1 MEDSDIIEAYFRRDE
16 EAITGTKVK
25 YGPHLYNLSF
35 NIVKNREDAEE
46 CENDTYM
53 KAWESI
59 PPARPA
65 FLCAWL
71 AKITRNLSLN
81 RLKEKKRAKHNAD
94 TVAITEEMA
103 ECLASPDG
111 IERTLDDRT
120 VERVVNAYLESCDK
134 TRRFVFVRRYYFGD
148 GYGEIAKYTG
158 KTKGNVRTLL
168 YRMRGELRDLLEKEG
183 ISE

>member
-16 EAITGTKVK
+16 DAIAETKVK

-46 CENDTYM
+46 CESDTYM
-53 KAWESI
+53 KAWNSI

-71 AKITRNLSLN
+71 SKITRNLSLD
-81 RLKEKKRAKHNAD
+81 RLKEKRQARHDAV
-94 TVAITEEMA
+94 TVAISEEMA
-103 ECLASPDG
+103 ECIASPDG
-111 IERTLDDRT
+111 IEQTLDDCT
-120 VERVVNAYLESCDK
+120 LERVINTYLESCDK
-134 TRRFVFVRRYYFGD
+134 IRRFAFVRRYYFGD
-148 GYGEIAKYTG
+148 DYGEIAKYTG
-158 KTKGNVRTLL
+158 KTKNNVRTML
-168 YRMRGELRDLLEKEG
+168 YRMRRELRELLEKEG